1 MGFPVSFLEK
11 EVMDQAQIV
20 QNVAKYVE
28 EKTIGEGSGHDW
40 WHIVRVRNMAER
52 IAEAEGGNL
61 FICQIAALVHDLADD
76 KLVDDEKQALED
88 IRQLLSHQG
97 CSESDIEAIMDIIQN
112 MSFKGG
118 QAHQRPLSLEG
129 KIVQDADRLDAIG
142 AIGIARTMAYSGNKN
157 RVIHIPNLKVRED
170 MTVEEYRSTNGSA
183 ITHFHEKLLTLKDLM
198 NTETGKN
205 LAQGR
210 HDFLELYLQQFY
222 QEWDGKR

>member
-1 MGFPVSFLEK
+1 
-11 EVMDQAQIV
+11 MDQTQIV

-28 EKTIGEGSGHDW
+28 EKMTGEGSGHDW

-76 KLVDDEKQALED
+76 KLVDDEKQALQA

-118 QAHQRPLSLEG
+118 QAHQRTLSLEG

-157 RVIHIPNLKVRED
+157 RVIHNPNLKVRED

-183 ITHFHEKLLTLKDLM
+183 ITHFYEKLLKLKDLM
-198 NTETGKN
+198 NTVTGKK
-205 LAQGR
+205 LARGR